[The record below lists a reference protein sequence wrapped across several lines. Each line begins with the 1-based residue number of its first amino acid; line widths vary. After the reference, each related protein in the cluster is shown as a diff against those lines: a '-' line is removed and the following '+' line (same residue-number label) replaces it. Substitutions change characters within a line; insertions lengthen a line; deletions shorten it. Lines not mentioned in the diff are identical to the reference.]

1 LAGVSRYH
9 PDPMAA
15 LWRVLATLLASL
27 AVRLCVYVLDQGPMP
42 GQPKK
47 RKFSCSCS
55 CYRLK
60 PNRVS
65 VWSWVTHG
73 NAYEWRGAWF
83 DCHYFGVHRNFRRF
97 ICLVVSMDAQTG
109 RWFIAMFIGIAFFII
124 GMALHYVP

>member
-1 LAGVSRYH
+1 
-9 PDPMAA
+9 MAA

-47 RKFSCSCS
+47 RKSSCSCS

-83 DCHYFGVHRNFRRF
+83 DCHYFGVHRNVYRHRF
-97 ICLVVSMDAQTG
+97 FHHRHGASLRAVSGQQCEHRVSDDDLAEFDLDHRQRTK
-109 RWFIAMFIGIAFFII
+109 A
-124 GMALHYVP
+124 VT